1 MKRLLIYM
9 VCVGLFAGCSPED
22 RPAVDSGQIRFVSG
36 VSVEV
41 SRATGPVSG
50 NVLPQDSRIGLF
62 AVAASST
69 GGSDAPAIIMN
80 NLPGTVGAEGAI
92 DYDPVQYYEAGKKY
106 SFYACYPY
114 TASDRY
120 SNASEA
126 PRLTVSL
133 EKQAGAQDDY
143 LWATLSEVTPQSAV
157 GTGVQKFTFGHAL
170 CQVRVRIWNG
180 SGAEVPLGSI
190 TLKAPASGVLS
201 LADGSWSDI
210 EATSADG
217 FSEFT
222 LYSPPEATMLP
233 KDAFYEVPASLLQLP
248 VNEAVMKTQTFS
260 LTIDGKSYAVTPS
273 SPAGGW
279 QSGYSY
285 IYTVWYATEGIT
297 FQGTVGPWQQVNG
310 GPIDTEE

>member
-1 MKRLLIYM
+1 MKWLLIYM

-22 RPAVDSGQIRFVSG
+22 RPTMASGQIRFVSG

-62 AVAASST
+62 AVAASSIE
-69 GGSDAPAIIMN
+69 GSNAPAIIMN

-114 TASDRY
+114 TASAVY
-120 SNASEA
+120 SNPSEV

-143 LWATLSEVTPQSAV
+143 LWATLSDVTPQSAV

-201 LADGSWSDI
+201 LADGSWSRID
-210 EATSADG
+210 ATDAKG

-233 KDAFYEVPASLLQLP
+233 TEAFYEVPASLLQLP
-248 VNEAVMKTQTFS
+248 VNETVMKTQTFS
-260 LTIDGKSYAVTPS
+260 LTIGGKSYAVTPS